1 LRNPLNQRPYSK
13 PRTVRTAVKNR
24 NPLFFPLLPADSGD
38 RRLASAAA
46 PYTPAAFPRIMR
58 AMLPVA
64 VAALD
69 PAAFARSLDRLA
81 EILMACVH
89 EGASVG
95 FVMPFGLDEARAY
108 WREKVAPPH
117 AAGGRLVLA
126 ASLGDEIAGT
136 AQLDLD
142 SMPSKRHHA
151 EVSKVLVDP
160 KFRRAGVAR
169 ALMAEIERRASEN
182 GRWLLTLDTAGDAA
196 EALYRSLDYKLAG
209 EIPSYARDAFA
220 ARYDAT
226 RMMYKDLRG
235 G

>member
-1 LRNPLNQRPYSK
+1 MSASISV
-13 PRTVRTAVKNR
+13 TV
-24 NPLFFPLLPADSGD
+24 
-38 RRLASAAA
+38 
-46 PYTPAAFPRIMR
+46 
-58 AMLPVA
+58 
-64 VAALD
+64 LD
-69 PAAFARSLDRLA
+69 PAAFARNLDRLA
-81 EILMACVH
+81 EILRACVR

-95 FVMPFGLDEARAY
+95 FVLPFGMDEARAY
-108 WREKVAPPH
+108 WREKVAPAH
-117 AAGGRLVLA
+117 AGGSRLVLIA
-126 ASLGDEIAGT
+126 ALGGDVAGT

-169 ALMAEIERRASEN
+169 ALMAEIERRASED

-196 EALYRSLDYKLAG
+196 EALYRSLGYKLAG
-209 EIPSYARDAFA
+209 EIPSYARDAFE

-226 RMMYKDLRG
+226 RIMYKDLRG